1 MYLSFL
7 HAEFKKWVRDPML
20 FFMLGYPLIIGLVG
34 RYGLRYIE
42 HASGISLLPYTDIV
56 LVVLTLMTPHIF
68 GALLGF
74 SILDDRDDHIFESV
88 QVTPLSVAGFL
99 AFRVSIVMVL
109 SLISTSFVIRFVE
122 IGNLGWWEIVTVSFL
137 SSLAAPATGLL
148 INALATNKVEG
159 FVAMK
164 GVIGILIVF
173 PVVSSFF
180 TDAKEFFFA
189 LSPSFWPAKVLSS
202 LVRGQGVLPL
212 STAQYYWFGVLY
224 ALLANISMSYAFK
237 KRVRFQGR
245 AGR

>member
-1 MYLSFL
+1 MYLSFI

-20 FFMLGYPLIIGLVG
+20 SFMIAYPLIIGLVG

-42 HASGISLLPYTDIV
+42 RTSGMSLLPYTDII
-56 LVVLTLMTPHIF
+56 LVVLTLVTPNIF

-99 AFRVSIVMVL
+99 AFRILVVMIL
-109 SLISTSFVIRFVE
+109 SFVSTLFVMWFVE
-122 IGNLGWWEIVTVSFL
+122 IGNLTWWEIFTVSFL

-164 GVIGILIVF
+164 GVVGILIVF
-173 PVVSSFF
+173 PVVGLFF
-180 TDAKEFFFA
+180 VDSKELFFA
-189 LSPSFWPAKVLSS
+189 LAPGFWPAKVLSS
-202 LVRGQGVLPL
+202 LVRGQGVLLL

-224 ALLANISMSYAFK
+224 ALVANFAMSRAFRRK
-237 KRVRFQGR
+237 VRF
-245 AGR
+245 

>member
-1 MYLSFL
+1 MYLSFI

-20 FFMLGYPLIIGLVG
+20 SFMIAYPLIIGLVG

-42 HASGISLLPYTDIV
+42 RTSGMSLLPYTDII
-56 LVVLTLMTPHIF
+56 LVVLTLVTPNIF

-99 AFRVSIVMVL
+99 AFRILVVMIL
-109 SLISTSFVIRFVE
+109 SFVSTLFVMWFVK
-122 IGNLGWWEIVTVSFL
+122 IGNLTWWEIFTVSFL

-164 GVIGILIVF
+164 GVVGILIVF
-173 PVVSSFF
+173 PVVGLFF
-180 TDAKEFFFA
+180 VDSKELFFA
-189 LSPSFWPAKVLSS
+189 LAPGFWPAKVLSS
-202 LVRGQGVLPL
+202 LVRGQGVLLL

-224 ALLANISMSYAFK
+224 ALVANFAMSRAFRRK
-237 KRVRFQGR
+237 VRF
-245 AGR
+245 

>member
-1 MYLSFL
+1 MYLSFI

-20 FFMLGYPLIIGLVG
+20 SFMIAYPLIIGLVG

-42 HASGISLLPYTDIV
+42 KTSGISLLPYTDII
-56 LVVLTLMTPHIF
+56 LVVLTLVTPHIF

-74 SILDDRDDHIFESV
+74 SILDDRDDHILESV

-99 AFRVSIVMVL
+99 AFRVLFVMAL
-109 SLISTSFVIRFVE
+109 SCVSTLFVMWFVE
-122 IGNLGWWEIVTVSFL
+122 IGNLVWWEVVTVSFL

-164 GVIGILIVF
+164 GVVGILIVF
-173 PVVSSFF
+173 PVVGLFF
-180 TDAKEFFFA
+180 ADPKEFFFA
-189 LSPSFWPAKVLSS
+189 LAPGFWPAKVLSS

-212 STAQYYWFGVLY
+212 STTQYYWLGVLY
-224 ALLANISMSYAFK
+224 ALGANLAMSYAFRRK
-237 KRVRFQGR
+237 MRF
-245 AGR
+245 